1 MKEKG
6 GQKHRS
12 ILAAMGVFLGRC
24 GAGLLLALG
33 LLLAFVLEY
42 KADLR
47 QNLEKSIPVTM
58 YFKHKENAVLEVND
72 QAAVFEEDF
81 LCTVPDLKRLKLHTE
96 KVQVGNDTRME
107 LSLLNLD
114 TGKTCYLREFPASKI
129 RRYIYQM
136 TMDKPLKDSENAR
149 MRLKVRL
156 IPGNSGREN
165 RICLTA
171 GQRYGFVEAVNGD
184 ENNKTNVIYSMY
196 YGKGTEL
203 KSLYLLLCLALLLL
217 AGTAFFL
224 LVICRRTLCQAYM
237 PLALLLGLIMTFVIP
252 VHAVPDEPAHIDT
265 AYTMSNGILG
275 TGSPD
280 REGYSYK
287 RACDAVMQDMMANTL
302 EANHYYQLSKHFLE
316 KPEDTRSIEVVA
328 MDAGRIVPRLVYLPA
343 ALGISLGRV
352 MGLSALMTFTLGRM
366 MNLLVY
372 LLLTLLA
379 LAFMPYGR
387 NVLALVMLLPITMQQ
402 AASASYDAVL
412 NGMLFLF
419 TALCLR
425 AGQKERI
432 PLPYIL
438 VLGLFSVFIV
448 LSKGAVY
455 SPLILLLLPVLF
467 RRNSRLPEP
476 AGKDAAMGAKVAG
489 MPGKGTD
496 MPGKDAAVAVEV
508 FGMPGKDTAGVVE
521 DVRNSG
527 EYDGYIR
534 RPRSRQR
541 AGIRKQESSNPTSL
555 QENNLTGRGNSI
567 PVSRQEIPRNHTS
580 RLLFLLVPAALLLM
594 AALFAIKFYP
604 VFQPVLEGNLSAD
617 EGLTYTLAS
626 LLSQPQKIPYLL
638 WNTFQTQSDYQLFG
652 LLGGNLAWLEISIN
666 RIYPIILLICLL
678 LLVHVDGDS
687 FRGGKWQ
694 RLLFAVTALCSITLV
709 MLSMLIMFTA
719 RTETRIVGPQGR
731 YYLAVF
737 PLLLL
742 AAATPMVHV
751 NRKQLIAI
759 AMTAVVTEIIMV
771 MSAFC
776 LAFVA

>member
-1 MKEKG
+1 MVMKEKG

-12 ILAAMGVFLGRC
+12 KPAGMGVFLGRC

-33 LLLAFVLEY
+33 LLLVFVLEY

-47 QNLEKSIPVTM
+47 QNLEQSIPVTM
-58 YFKHKENAVLEVND
+58 YFKHKDNAVQEIND
-72 QAAVFEEDF
+72 QAPVFEEDF
-81 LCTVPDLKRLKLHTE
+81 LCAVPNLKKLKLHTE
-96 KVQVGNDTRME
+96 KVHVENDARME

-114 TGKTCYLREFPASKI
+114 TGKTCYLREFPARKI

-136 TMDKPLKDSENAR
+136 TMNKPLKDSERAR
-149 MRLKVRL
+149 MRLKIRL
-156 IPGNSGREN
+156 IAGKTGRDN

-171 GQRYGFVEAVNGD
+171 GQRYGLVEAVNGD
-184 ENNKTNVIYSMY
+184 NQNKTNVIYSMY

-224 LVICRRTLCQAYM
+224 LVICRRTLWQSYI
-237 PLALLLGLIMTFVIP
+237 PLALLLGIIMTFVIP
-252 VHAVPDEPAHIDT
+252 IHAVPDEPAHIDT
-265 AYTMSNGILG
+265 AYTMSNRILG
-275 TGSPD
+275 TGSPK

-287 RACDAVMQDMMANTL
+287 RACDALMQDMMANTL
-302 EANHYYQLSKHFLE
+302 ETNHYYQLSKHFLE

-328 MDAGRIVPRLVYLPA
+328 MDAGRIVPRFVYLPA

-352 MGLSALMTFTLGRM
+352 MGLSSLMTFTLGRM

-372 LLLTLLA
+372 LLLTMLA
-379 LAFMPYGR
+379 LVLMPYGR
-387 NVLALVMLLPITMQQ
+387 NMLALVMLLPITMQQ
-402 AASASYDAVL
+402 AASASYDAIL

-425 AGQKERI
+425 AVQKERI
-432 PLPYIL
+432 SLPYAL
-438 VLGLFSVFIV
+438 LLGLFSVFIV

-455 SPLILLLLPVLF
+455 SPLILLLLPVVF
-467 RRNSRLPEP
+467 RSKDRLSGVEEEN
-476 AGKDAAMGAKVAG
+476 
-489 MPGKGTD
+489 
-496 MPGKDAAVAVEV
+496 AAV
-508 FGMPGKDTAGVVE
+508 PGENTQA
-521 DVRNSG
+521 SG
-527 EYDGYIR
+527 KLEGYTR
-534 RPRSRQR
+534 RPRSGQR
-541 AGIRKQESSNPTSL
+541 VKTRSKEEIIRTD
-555 QENNLTGRGNSI
+555 
-567 PVSRQEIPRNHTS
+567 RQEAPRKNTS

-604 VFQPVLEGNLSAD
+604 VFKPVLEGNLSAD

-652 LLGGNLAWLEISIN
+652 LLGGNLAWLEIKIN

-678 LLVHVDGDS
+678 LLVHVDGDT
-687 FRGGKWQ
+687 FQGGKRQ
-694 RLLFAVTALCSITLV
+694 RLLYIVTALCSITLV

-742 AAATPMVHV
+742 AAATSMVHV
-751 NRKQLIAI
+751 NRKQQIAI
-759 AMTAVVTEIIMV
+759 AMTAVVTEIIMI

-776 LAFVA
+776 LAFV